1 MALTDPASTDLN
13 YLSGDKFG
21 FGIFV
26 AAAAHAVIVFGLT
39 FDWSGKPQPA
49 PEIDVTIVTHQTE
62 STPDEADFVA
72 QANQAAS
79 GTEERVLAPTTDQL
93 SAFVGADNGEF
104 SPYEATAGDSNAQ
117 SQNSLA
123 QDQSEQPI
131 PEAEQVGDAESDA
144 ELNMEASALLARLDV
159 LKQEL
164 ARRPRIGTLTSVSAR
179 AREDAA
185 YQVML
190 QERITLVGKSM
201 IPAQEIEQGMT
212 GSARLVLSLLPEGRI
227 ESIEISESSGIQFL
241 DKSAVEIARAAG
253 PFDPFPPE
261 LRAKYDKIYFIRT
274 FEFSL
279 SGQLSIF

>member
-1 MALTDPASTDLN
+1 MVQSAAKTDLN

-39 FDWSGKPQPA
+39 FDWAGAPRPA
-49 PEIDVTIVTHQTE
+49 PEIDVTIVTHQSLE
-62 STPDEADFVA
+62 PPEEVDFVA
-72 QANQAAS
+72 QANQQAS
-79 GTEERVLAPTTDQL
+79 GTEEQVVAPTTDQL

-104 SPYEATAGDSNAQ
+104 SPYEATAGASSAQ
-117 SQNSLA
+117 SENSLS
-123 QDQSEQPI
+123 QNQSEDPI
-131 PEAEQVGDAESDA
+131 PEAEQVGDAPSDA
-144 ELNMEASALLARLDV
+144 EINLEATALLARLDV

-164 ARRPRIGTLTSVSAR
+164 AKRPRIGTLTSVAAR

-190 QERITLVGKSM
+190 QERITVVGKSM
-201 IPAQEIEQGMT
+201 IPAEEIEGGMT

-227 ESIEISESSGIQFL
+227 ESIEVSESSGVPFL
-241 DKSAVEIARAAG
+241 DKTAVDIARAAG
-253 PFDPFPPE
+253 PFDPFPAE

-279 SGQLSIF
+279 SGQLNIF

>member
-1 MALTDPASTDLN
+1 MVQAAPKANLN

-21 FGIFV
+21 FGVFV

-49 PEIDVTIVTHQTE
+49 PEIDVTIVTHQVAQAPE
-62 STPDEADFVA
+62 EADFVA
-72 QANQAAS
+72 QANQEAS
-79 GTEERVLAPTTDQL
+79 GTEEQVLAPTTDQL
-93 SAFVGADNGEF
+93 SAFVGAANGDF
-104 SPYEATAGDSNAQ
+104 SPYAATAGASNAQ
-117 SQNSLA
+117 SESSIL
-123 QDQSEQPI
+123 QDSSDIPI

-144 ELNMEASALLARLDV
+144 QLNTEASALLARLDL

-164 ARRPRIGTLTSVSAR
+164 ARRPRIGTLTPVAAR

-201 IPAQEIEQGMT
+201 IPAREIEQGQT
-212 GSARLVLSLLPEGRI
+212 GSARLVLSLLPSGRI
-227 ESIEISESSGIQFL
+227 ESIEISQSSGIPFL
-241 DKSAVEIARAAG
+241 DKTAVDIARAAG
-253 PFDPFPPE
+253 PFDAFPAE
-261 LRAKYDKIYFIRT
+261 LRAKYDKIFFIRT
-274 FEFSL
+274 FEFSV